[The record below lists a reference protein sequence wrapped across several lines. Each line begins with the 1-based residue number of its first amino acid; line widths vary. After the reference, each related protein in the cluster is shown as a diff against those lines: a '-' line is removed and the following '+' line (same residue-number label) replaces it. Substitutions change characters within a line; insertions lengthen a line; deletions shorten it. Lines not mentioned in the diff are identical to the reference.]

1 MLFRSVQVVYTLQGT
16 ELSIDYRAVTDKPT
30 ILNLTNHAYFNLAG
44 RGNILDHHIQLHAD
58 FFTPIDETLIP
69 TGAIRPVDDS
79 PMDLRQPTAIGAL
92 IDAEDEQISHGGGFD
107 HNFVVRGA
115 PGSLRPAAWVIE
127 KHSGRVMEVL
137 TTQPGIQFYSGNMLP
152 DALSGK
158 ADQVYQKRSG
168 FCLET
173 QNFPD
178 SPNKPQFPS
187 PVLRPGQH
195 YSQKTL
201 FRFGTE

>member
-1 MLFRSVQVVYTLQGT
+1 
-16 ELSIDYRAVTDKPT
+16 
-30 ILNLTNHAYFNLAG
+30 
-44 RGNILDHHIQLHAD
+44 
-58 FFTPIDETLIP
+58 
-69 TGAIRPVDDS
+69 
-79 PMDLRQPTAIGAL
+79 
-92 IDAEDEQISHGGGFD
+92 
-107 HNFVVRGA
+107 
-115 PGSLRPAAWVIE
+115 
-127 KHSGRVMEVL
+127 
-137 TTQPGIQFYSGNMLP
+137 P
-152 DALSGK
+152 DALPGK

-201 FRFGTE
+201 FRFGIE

>member
-1 MLFRSVQVVYTLQGT
+1 M
-16 ELSIDYRAVTDKPT
+16 
-30 ILNLTNHAYFNLAG
+30 
-44 RGNILDHHIQLHAD
+44 
-58 FFTPIDETLIP
+58 IDE
-69 TGAIRPVDDS
+69 
-79 PMDLRQPTAIGAL
+79 
-92 IDAEDEQISHGGGFD
+92 EDEQISHGGGFD

-115 PGSLRPAAWVIE
+115 PGSLRPAARVIE

-152 DALSGK
+152 DALPGK
-158 ADQVYQKRSG
+158 ADQVYQKSSG